1 MPFNREERRIQNSKQ
16 DKRVLLNTP
25 PSSTSMLDGD
35 ESLAILSNKQLAHYI
50 KQKGILW
57 HTYFTRDG
65 NQYVDKDLRVRQNSI
80 VDNNLTVRN
89 NLTVENDLTVEGELK
104 GTRLIFNFGTAAASD
119 TDFYMKTVNGV
130 TMSSNLGYVMHR
142 AGSIV
147 GAGARFQCTS
157 FSSTDTWSVDVL
169 VNNASVFK
177 PTGIYVDDTGYYST
191 YGTQAR
197 GTDTF
202 VVGNLIQVK
211 MNATAGSRA
220 TIDNVIGY
228 FEVVFDD

>member
-1 MPFNREERRIQNSKQ
+1 MLVENRR
-16 DKRVLLNTP
+16 LLNVKQNTISDIDYYP
-25 PSSTSMLDGD
+25 TGENVPEGD
-35 ESLAILSNKQLAHYI
+35 ILISNPRGKPLRLY
-50 KQKGILW
+50 KKLKGILW
-57 HTYFTRDG
+57 WNNFTRDG
-65 NQYVDKDLRVRQNSI
+65 NQYVDKDLEVKGKTTLR
-80 VDNNLTVRN
+80 
-89 NLTVENDLTVEGELK
+89 NDLTVKNDLTVSGELK

-130 TMSSNLGYVMHR
+130 TMSLYLGYVMHR

-147 GAGARFQCTS
+147 GAGARFQCTIDVGS
-157 FSSTDTWSVDVL
+157 DTWSVDIL
-169 VNNASVFK
+169 KNNSSVFK
-177 PTGIYVDDTGYYST
+177 PTGVSVASTGYYST

-202 VVGNLIQVK
+202 VANQLIQVK
-211 MNATAGSRA
+211 MNATTGSRA

>member
-1 MPFNREERRIQNSKQ
+1 
-16 DKRVLLNTP
+16 
-25 PSSTSMLDGD
+25 
-35 ESLAILSNKQLAHYI
+35 
-50 KQKGILW
+50 
-57 HTYFTRDG
+57 
-65 NQYVDKDLRVRQNSI
+65 
-80 VDNNLTVRN
+80 
-89 NLTVENDLTVEGELK
+89 
-104 GTRLIFNFGTAAASD
+104 
-119 TDFYMKTVNGV
+119 MKTVNGI

-169 VNNASVFK
+169 VNNSSVFK
-177 PTGIYVDDTGYYST
+177 PTGVYVDDTGYYST

-197 GTDTF
+197 GTDIF
-202 VVGNLIQVK
+202 IANQLIQVK
-211 MNATAGSRA
+211 MNATTGSRA